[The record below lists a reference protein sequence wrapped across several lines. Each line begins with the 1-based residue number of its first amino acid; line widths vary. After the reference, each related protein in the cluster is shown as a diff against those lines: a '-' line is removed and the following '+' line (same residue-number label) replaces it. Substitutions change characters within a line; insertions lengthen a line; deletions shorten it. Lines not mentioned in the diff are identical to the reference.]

1 MKDKIF
7 VFIFI
12 IYVSFFSITGIIL
25 KDKEISDVER
35 RKLAKFPNV
44 EANSEFVSKLDKYF
58 LDHFAFR
65 NEFRSIKSLYNY
77 NILNKLDNNGIYLE
91 NDYIFK
97 SNYPTNKKSID
108 SFIKNIEKTKDLV
121 NNNNMYIMIIPDK
134 NYYIENK
141 DFLKLDYEYLYGEI
155 NKLNIK
161 EINVKDI
168 LSLNDYYLTDTHWRQ
183 ENLEKVVYRMSSV
196 MNLNYTKQEYKENK
210 YDNFYG
216 VYFGQAAL
224 NKKGEQLTYL
234 TNNVIENAHV
244 KYLENKTLN
253 KVYNEEK
260 LYSLDSYEVYLDG
273 ASAYIEIIN
282 EQATAKKELI
292 VFRDSFGSSLIPLLI
307 KYYSNIKVVDN
318 RYIGSK
324 DYLNLIE
331 FKDQDVLF
339 IYSTLLVN
347 DSSSL
352 KG

>member
-7 VFIFI
+7 VFIFV
-12 IYVSFFSITGIIL
+12 IYISFFSITSIIL

-35 RKLAKFPNV
+35 RKLAKFPNI

-65 NEFRSIKSLYNY
+65 NEFRSVKSLYNY
-77 NILNKLDNNGIYLE
+77 NVLNKLDNNGIYLE

-108 SFIKNIEKTKDLV
+108 KFINNIESTKKLM

-141 DFLKLDYEYLYGEI
+141 DFLKIDYDYIYKEI
-155 NKLNIK
+155 DKLNIT
-161 EINVKDI
+161 EIDVKDI
-168 LSLNDYYLTDTHWRQ
+168 LTLNDYYLTDTHWRQ
-183 ENLEKVVYRMSSV
+183 ENLEKIVVRMSEY
-196 MNLNYTKQEYKENK
+196 MNFNYSKSEYNENK
-210 YDNFYG
+210 YNDFYG

-234 TNNVIENAHV
+234 TNDVIENARV
-244 KYLENKTLN
+244 NYLENKNLN

-260 LYSLDSYEVYLDG
+260 LNSLDSYEVYLDG

-282 EQATAKKELI
+282 ENAEKNRELI
-292 VFRDSFGSSLIPLLI
+292 VFRDSFSSSLIPLLI
-307 KYYSNIKVVDN
+307 NYYSNIKVVDN

-331 FKDQDVLF
+331 FNNQDVLF

-347 DSSSL
+347 DSGSL

>member
-282 EQATAKKELI
+282 EKATAKKELI